1 MNEHVIRAYDAL
13 ANQPVEMVLHEGQLR
28 DCRPIDS
35 TNETTTPAD
44 LPYVGPGFFDLQVN
58 GYQGRDFTSPQLT
71 VDDVYAVADALWRF
85 GTTRF
90 LPTVITQ
97 AHEVLIH
104 CVRTIAQ
111 AVNEFPILKQRIPG
125 IHLEGPYISTQDGP
139 RGAHPR
145 EQVRPP
151 NWDEFCRLQEAA
163 TGLIRLVTLSP
174 EYETSLPFI
183 EKASKEGITVAIG
196 HTAASPEQIRS
207 AVAAGARL
215 STHLGNGCH
224 LTLPRHPNYL
234 WEQLAADDLYASF
247 IADGFHLPAAFLKV
261 ALRAKRDRAVLVS
274 DLSAMAGL
282 PPGRYSTPLCELE
295 ILETGQLVVAGQRA
309 LLAGAAEPITT
320 GIVNAM
326 VLGGATL
333 RQAVAMATITPCEVL
348 KIEPPQSLPGTPAN
362 LVVFEIEQDNEQFAS
377 SDKPD
382 LLPARKQKL
391 AVRQVHF
398 HGEVK
403 TFG

>member
-1 MNEHVIRAYDAL
+1 MNEHVIRAYDVL
-13 ANQPVEMVLHEGQLR
+13 GETPVQITLWEGRLHDYQPITS
-28 DCRPIDS
+28 IDQA
-35 TNETTTPAD
+35 TPPEA
-44 LPYVGPGFFDLQVN
+44 LPYVAPGFFDLQVN

-71 VDDVYAVADALWRF
+71 VDDVYAVADALWPF

-97 AHEVLIH
+97 AHEVLVH

-111 AVNEFPILKQRIPG
+111 AVHEFPILRYRIPG

-145 EQVRPP
+145 EHVRPP
-151 NWDEFCRLQEAA
+151 DWEEFCRLQEAA

-174 EYETSLPFI
+174 EYETSIPFI
-183 EKASKEGITVAIG
+183 EKASEAGITVAIG

-207 AVAAGARL
+207 ALAAGARL

-224 LTLPRHPNYL
+224 LMLPRHPNYL

-320 GIVNAM
+320 GIINAA
-326 VLGGATL
+326 VLGGTSL
-333 RQAVAMATITPCEVL
+333 RQAVAMASVTPCEVL
-348 KIEPPQSLPGTPAN
+348 GMERPHFVAGTPSN
-362 LVVFEIEQDNEQFAS
+362 LVVFEIREDEGYIS
-377 SDKPD
+377 GSEKPD
-382 LLPARKQKL
+382 PLPARKQKL
-391 AVRQVHF
+391 AVREVYF

-403 TFG
+403 SFR

>member
-1 MNEHVIRAYDAL
+1 
-13 ANQPVEMVLHEGQLR
+13 
-28 DCRPIDS
+28 
-35 TNETTTPAD
+35 
-44 LPYVGPGFFDLQVN
+44 
-58 GYQGRDFTSPQLT
+58 
-71 VDDVYAVADALWRF
+71 
-85 GTTRF
+85 
-90 LPTVITQ
+90 
-97 AHEVLIH
+97 
-104 CVRTIAQ
+104 
-111 AVNEFPILKQRIPG
+111 
-125 IHLEGPYISTQDGP
+125 QDGP

-145 EQVRPP
+145 EHVRPP
-151 NWDEFCRLQEAA
+151 DWEEFCRLQEAA

>member
-44 LPYVGPGFFDLQVN
+44 LPYVAPGFFDLQVN

-71 VDDVYAVADALWRF
+71 VDDVYAVADALWQF

-145 EQVRPP
+145 EHVRPP
-151 NWDEFCRLQEAA
+151 DWEEFCRLQEAA

-174 EYETSLPFI
+174 EYEMSLPFI

-333 RQAVAMATITPCEVL
+333 RQA
-348 KIEPPQSLPGTPAN
+348 
-362 LVVFEIEQDNEQFAS
+362 
-377 SDKPD
+377 
-382 LLPARKQKL
+382 
-391 AVRQVHF
+391 
-398 HGEVK
+398 
-403 TFG
+403 

>member
-1 MNEHVIRAYDAL
+1 
-13 ANQPVEMVLHEGQLR
+13 
-28 DCRPIDS
+28 
-35 TNETTTPAD
+35 
-44 LPYVGPGFFDLQVN
+44 
-58 GYQGRDFTSPQLT
+58 
-71 VDDVYAVADALWRF
+71 
-85 GTTRF
+85 
-90 LPTVITQ
+90 
-97 AHEVLIH
+97 
-104 CVRTIAQ
+104 
-111 AVNEFPILKQRIPG
+111 
-125 IHLEGPYISTQDGP
+125 
-139 RGAHPR
+139 
-145 EQVRPP
+145 
-151 NWDEFCRLQEAA
+151 
-163 TGLIRLVTLSP
+163 
-174 EYETSLPFI
+174 
-183 EKASKEGITVAIG
+183 
-196 HTAASPEQIRS
+196 
-207 AVAAGARL
+207 
-215 STHLGNGCH
+215 
-224 LTLPRHPNYL
+224 
-234 WEQLAADDLYASF
+234 
-247 IADGFHLPAAFLKV
+247 
-261 ALRAKRDRAVLVS
+261 
-274 DLSAMAGL
+274 
-282 PPGRYSTPLCELE
+282 TPLCELE